1 MKKLSVV
8 VIVTF
13 VCFAL
18 RSCSLLPEP
27 KKWNELK
34 FRNPEKNGI
43 IFGTF
48 SSSSPISLYR
58 GYWGNLTYPAKNKKK
73 LAYLLNLA
81 HGEPCCMAYHKHNG
95 ELDNGQTY
103 FFIAELKEGQ
113 YELTSVNLEDANSM
127 WINYKKITNFSY
139 PIDIKKGKIT
149 YIGNISLDE
158 NHLEGDSLVKIH
170 DNFEKDF
177 KGIQTYV
184 RKLDWNS
191 VDKTSEIKIK
201 YLKH

>member
-8 VIVTF
+8 VVTF
-13 VCFAL
+13 VCFVL

-34 FRNPEKNGI
+34 FRNPERNGI

-48 SSSSPISLYR
+48 SFQSPIILYN
-58 GYWGNLTYPAKNKKK
+58 GYYGNFVAVVNNKRKLTY
-73 LAYLLNLA
+73 LLSFV
-81 HGEPCCMAYHKHNG
+81 HGEYCCLQYYKHSG
-95 ELDNGQTY
+95 DLDNGQTY
-103 FFIAELKEGQ
+103 FFIAEMKEGQ
-113 YELTSVNLEDANSM
+113 YEMTSVNLLYSEKWLSR
-127 WINYKKITNFSY
+127 KKEITNFSY
-139 PIDIKKGKIT
+139 PIDVNKGKIT

-158 NHLEGDSLVKIH
+158 NNLEGDSVVKIH

-201 YLKH
+201 YFKH